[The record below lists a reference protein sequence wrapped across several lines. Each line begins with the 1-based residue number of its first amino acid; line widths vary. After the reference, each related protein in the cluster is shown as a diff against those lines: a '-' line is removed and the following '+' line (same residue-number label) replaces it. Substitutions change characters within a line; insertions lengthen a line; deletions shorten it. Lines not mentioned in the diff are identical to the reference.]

1 MMRSR
6 TPWDWRLKLYPFTV
20 IPWIFYVTA
29 GGSLT
34 PSRTPEASGGHSVA
48 APFNVAAKGGDSNKS
63 LGKTTRSNPRG
74 DVVTGAAH
82 PNNAARSTIPFNVT
96 AGQERER
103 RMGVEANPQGLSAND
118 RTRWGN
124 NASSDT
130 VEPRTHALA
139 VTPQTAAFPDRT
151 CFYGRYPLESF
162 CFVLTQERG

>member
-6 TPWDWRLKLYPFTV
+6 TPWDIRLKLYPFIV
-20 IPWIFYVTA
+20 IPWIFYVAA

-48 APFNVAAKGGDSNKS
+48 APFNVA
-63 LGKTTRSNPRG
+63 
-74 DVVTGAAH
+74 
-82 PNNAARSTIPFNVT
+82 

-130 VEPRTHALA
+130 VELRTHAPA

-151 CFYGRYPLESF
+151 CWIDRYPLESF
-162 CFVLTQERG
+162 CFVLTAERG